1 MHSDCFINGHM
12 TCSRESECFISAL
25 SSNATLKF
33 YNDNSSSYME
43 NKIKI
48 NRINELNADNF
59 LDKS

>member
-1 MHSDCFINGHM
+1 M

>member
-1 MHSDCFINGHM
+1 M
-12 TCSRESECFISAL
+12 TCSRESEGFISAL
-25 SSNATLKF
+25 NSNATLKF